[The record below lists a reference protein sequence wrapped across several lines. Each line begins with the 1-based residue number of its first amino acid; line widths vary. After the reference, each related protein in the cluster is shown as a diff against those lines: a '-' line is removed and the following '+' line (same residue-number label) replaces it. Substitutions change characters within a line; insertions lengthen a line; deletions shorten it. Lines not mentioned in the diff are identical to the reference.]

1 MCIRNKK
8 YRKERTNKR
17 HKSPGA
23 CQLNTPYCC
32 FTLKKNICFTNCFI
46 MLLFNKDG
54 KRSVIFF

>member
-32 FTLKKNICFTNCFI
+32 FTFKKKTFVLRIALSCYYLIN
-46 MLLFNKDG
+46 MVRG
-54 KRSVIFF
+54 Q